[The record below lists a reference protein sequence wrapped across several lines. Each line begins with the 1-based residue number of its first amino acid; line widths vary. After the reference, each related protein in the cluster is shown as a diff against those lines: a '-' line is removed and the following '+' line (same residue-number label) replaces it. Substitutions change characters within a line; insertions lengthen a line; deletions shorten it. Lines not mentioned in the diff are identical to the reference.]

1 MTSFRFRFLA
11 ILISACGLL
20 AGPASAQRDE
30 TDTSG
35 GTFSTPGYPT
45 RNGQFPSANPALQG
59 GAGNP
64 QLQGQSPR
72 PGISPNGSTLDPRPG
87 ISPNGACRIR
97 WPGLAGPGAD
107 RAYCRSG

>member
-1 MTSFRFRFLA
+1 MRGSGGRREPAAVIPVSHEWPATPMISFRLRSFAL
-11 ILISACGLL
+11 LISALGVL

-30 TDTSG
+30 TDTTG
-35 GTFSTPGYPT
+35 GTFTTPGYPT

-72 PGISPNGSTLDPRPG
+72 PATSPNGIANDPR
-87 ISPNGACRIR
+87 
-97 WPGLAGPGAD
+97 
-107 RAYCRSG
+107 